1 LREVIVRVEN
11 VVKKFGEVM
20 AVNNVSIEVFAGEF
34 FSILGPSGCGKTT
47 LLRSIA
53 GLEEPDSGTIYLSG
67 KPINSTPP
75 YQRDVNMVF
84 QNYAL
89 FPHMNV
95 YENVAFGLKVK
106 KIKKDEIK
114 ERVFKSLELVG
125 LSDLSKRSPKQLS
138 GGQQQRIALARALV
152 NEPSVLLLDEPLG
165 ALDLKLRKQMQLELK
180 SLQKRLGITFIY
192 VTHDQ
197 EEALTMSDRIAIIC
211 EGKLDQVGTPSQVY
225 EEPKTEFVANFIGI
239 SNIFPVSLRAQQSNL
254 RNGTGSTLILT
265 TPDGFEIKAE
275 ADSNADSANIS
286 FPETATAMVRP
297 EKIRITPYKPE
308 CENSIFADQNVN
320 LLRGK
325 IEEIVYLGTVIQ
337 FIVNLNEKKL
347 VRVLEKN
354 YSKTLEF
361 AVTQEVF
368 VSWDISST
376 VILPGTSF

>member
-1 LREVIVRVEN
+1 
-11 VVKKFGEVM
+11 
-20 AVNNVSIEVFAGEF
+20 
-34 FSILGPSGCGKTT
+34 
-47 LLRSIA
+47 
-53 GLEEPDSGTIYLSG
+53 
-67 KPINSTPP
+67 
-75 YQRDVNMVF
+75 
-84 QNYAL
+84 
-89 FPHMNV
+89 
-95 YENVAFGLKVK
+95 
-106 KIKKDEIK
+106 
-114 ERVFKSLELVG
+114 
-125 LSDLSKRSPKQLS
+125 
-138 GGQQQRIALARALV
+138 
-152 NEPSVLLLDEPLG
+152 
-165 ALDLKLRKQMQLELK
+165 
-180 SLQKRLGITFIY
+180 
-192 VTHDQ
+192 
-197 EEALTMSDRIAIIC
+197 
-211 EGKLDQVGTPSQVY
+211 
-225 EEPKTEFVANFIGI
+225 
-239 SNIFPVSLRAQQSNL
+239 LRAQQSNL

>member
-1 LREVIVRVEN
+1 LREVIVRVED
-11 VVKKFGEVM
+11 VVKKFGEVV
-20 AVNNVSIEVFAGEF
+20 AVDNVSIEVFAGEF

-53 GLEEPDSGTIYLSG
+53 GLEEPDLGTIYLSG

-106 KIKKDEIK
+106 RIKRDEIK
-114 ERVFKSLELVG
+114 ERVFKALELVG
-125 LSDLSKRSPKQLS
+125 LSDMSKRSPKQLS

-197 EEALTMSDRIAIIC
+197 EEALTMSDRIAIMC

-239 SNIFPVSLRAQQSNL
+239 SNLFPGNL
-254 RNGTGSTLILT
+254 RNGTGSTLVLT

-275 ADSNADSANIS
+275 TDSKADSADMS
-286 FPETATAMVRP
+286 FPETATVMVRP

-308 CENSIFADQNVN
+308 GQGGKGARGQEEQDVN
-320 LLRGK
+320 LFRGK

-337 FIVNLNEKKL
+337 FMVNLNEKKL

-361 AVTQEVF
+361 VVNQEVF

-376 VILPGTSF
+376 VILPGVGM

>member
-1 LREVIVRVEN
+1 LREVIVRVED

-20 AVNNVSIEVFAGEF
+20 AVDNVSIEVFAGEF

-53 GLEEPDSGTIYLSG
+53 GLEEPDWGTIYLSG

-114 ERVFKSLELVG
+114 ERVFKALELVG
-125 LSDLSKRSPKQLS
+125 LSGMSNRAPKQLS

-197 EEALTMSDRIAIIC
+197 EEALTMSDRIAIMC
-211 EGKLDQVGTPSQVY
+211 EGKLNQVGTPSQVY

-239 SNIFPVSLRAQQSNL
+239 SNLFPGDLK
-254 RNGTGSTLILT
+254 NGANSTLILT
-265 TPDGFEIKAE
+265 TSDGFEIKAV
-275 ADSNADSANIS
+275 ASDMN
-286 FPETATAMVRP
+286 FPKTAIAMVRP
-297 EKIRITPYKPE
+297 EKIRITPYKPGE
-308 CENSIFADQNVN
+308 GQEEQEVN

-354 YSKTLEF
+354 YSKTLDF
-361 AVTQEVF
+361 AVNQEVF

-376 VILPGTSF
+376 VILPGRGMYGIEKWT